1 MSGKFGVKA
10 TEEVLKLTKVMA
22 LAVLAEVAKDG
33 WQVSDLG
40 AFLKSPD
47 FEAALKPVVTDL
59 GLVPAELTELD
70 LWDDLELGKNVY
82 ATVQEIIAAL
92 KKLPKK

>member
-10 TEEVLKLTKVMA
+10 TLEVLKLTKVVA
-22 LAVLAEVAKDG
+22 LSILAEVAKDG
-33 WQVSDLG
+33 WQPSDLG

-47 FEAALKPVVTDL
+47 FEAVLKPVVADL
-59 GLVPAELTELD
+59 AAVPAELTELD
-70 LWDDLELGKNVY
+70 LWDDLELGKTVY
-82 ATVQEIIAAL
+82 ATVQEVIAAL